1 MSNLPVVGVLLV
13 LITVVLHR
21 RFVRSTRLS
30 RRVAIGADVVL
41 VVAGILALIGF
52 GSGSAFD
59 PAWSRWPAF
68 AGWTWMAVVLYLV
81 LGTVVLGVITLVM
94 RLVHA
99 ARGGDSTSIRLRT
112 TRIGSAV
119 VVVASVAAVGYGLL
133 EAAHPRVTRT
143 TVALDRLPA
152 AFAGTSVALVSDL
165 HAGPSRGVG
174 FVREVVDRI
183 NAQRPDMV
191 ILDGDLID
199 GTVEHVGS
207 DLAPLRDLSAPL
219 GVFAVS
225 GNHEFYAGDGG
236 RWLDL
241 WDSLGVNVLRNERAT
256 VTRDG
261 AQIDVAGIN
270 DATAPAPHEPDL
282 TAALAGRDPSR
293 FVLLLAHQPLQAH
306 EASDAGVDM
315 QVSGHTHAGQI
326 WPLRYLVPLQ
336 QPTVEGLDTIG
347 DTTIYTTR
355 GAGAWGPPVRVGAP
369 PEIAMLTLASPG

>member
-1 MSNLPVVGVLLV
+1 MSNLPFVAVLLAF
-13 LITVVLHR
+13 ITAVLHL
-21 RFVRSTRLS
+21 RFVRATRLP
-30 RRVAIGADVVL
+30 RRVAIGADVGL

-68 AGWTWMAVVLYLV
+68 VGWTWMAVVLYLL
-81 LGTVVLGVITLVM
+81 LGTLLLGLVTLGIRVAH
-94 RLVHA
+94 LG
-99 ARGGDSTSIRLRT
+99 RGRDLTSIRLRT
-112 TRIGSAV
+112 NRIGSTL
-119 VVVASVAAVGYGLL
+119 VVVASVAAVAYGLT

-143 TVALDRLPA
+143 TVALDRLPG

-165 HAGPSRGVG
+165 HVGPSRGVG

-207 DLAPLRDLSAPL
+207 DLTPLRDLSAPL

-225 GNHEFYAGDGG
+225 GNHEFYADDGG

-241 WDSLGVNVLRNERAT
+241 WDSLGVHVLRNERAT
-256 VTRDG
+256 VTRGG

-270 DATAPAPHEPDL
+270 DATAPRPYEPDL
-282 TAALAGRDPSR
+282 SAALAGRDPNR
-293 FVLLLAHQPLQAH
+293 FVLLLAHQPLQARG
-306 EASDAGVDM
+306 ASDSGVDM

-336 QPTVEGLDTIG
+336 QPTIEGLDTIG

-369 PEIAMLTLASPG
+369 PEISMLTLSPA